1 MRHRLFT
8 FNPLVW
14 RIVETGFSNYA
25 DEANPTDLE
34 QRNSHYN
41 AQAMNALYCGLSDDQ
56 LYRVWHLES
65 AKEVWDALRI
75 MHTQDSSVVHELK
88 AELLRE
94 EMRSFALHKGES
106 PNDMYLRLHAL
117 VRKMEHLGCKE
128 VTDSYVVRKMLR
140 AMAPRNPS
148 LVSNICEDPKFEELT
163 PQDVRDTFVIY
174 EIQREY
180 AKVDTGR
187 ETSYTAPPPRSSYGE
202 LDYPGGSSGETP
214 RYAGAQYLSWQR
226 RMKFH
231 LLSID
236 PLVWASVET
245 GFSYVDEANLTAL
258 EKRYKQCNDQAWCA
272 LYRSLD
278 NGQASHVYMK
288 RSAKEIWDDL
298 RGMAEAVRE
307 PKLDGLRA
315 EMDWFTL
322 GEHETP
328 QDMYT
333 RLNKFVNDMKG
344 LGCKEMTDSYVV
356 RKMLRVMTPSN
367 STLVTLIRGKPNFEQ
382 LTPRD
387 VLATFLLYDMVQ
399 KDSKIVSHYASPSSN
414 KKIKI
419 SLKAQRLLAEESSD
433 EEHDQDQD
441 REHIQEMTL
450 LVKNFGRM
458 LGKKE
463 HEARG
468 RSNFPDKSQKRN
480 SRRSCYKCGAPNHL
494 VANCPFNSYDD

>member
-1 MRHRLFT
+1 MRQRLFN

-14 RIVETGFSNYA
+14 RML

-41 AQAMNALYCGLSDDQ
+41 AQVMNALYCGLSDDQ

-94 EMRSFALHKGES
+94 EMRLFALHKGES
-106 PNDMYLRLHAL
+106 PDDMYLRLDTL
-117 VRKMEHLGCKE
+117 VCKMKHLGCKE

-140 AMAPRNPS
+140 AMTQRNPTV
-148 LVSNICEDPKFEELT
+148 VSNICENPKFEELT
-163 PQDVRDTFVIY
+163 PQDVRDTFI
-174 EIQREY
+174 ICDTQCEY

-187 ETSYTAPPPRSSYGE
+187 ETSPPPSSSYGE
-202 LDYPGGSSGETP
+202 PEYPGGSSGETP

-258 EKRYKQCNDQAWCA
+258 EQRYKQCNDQAWCA

-333 RLNKFVNDMKG
+333 RLNKLVNDMKG

-387 VLATFLLYDMVQ
+387 VLATFCLYDMVQ
-399 KDSKIVSHYASPSSN
+399 KESKIVSHYASPSSN